1 MVVAE
6 RLIDTLVGEADRSA
20 DGDGI
25 RSAGGL
31 VLGWHA
37 RGVAEIEPATVRAWQ
52 EFVEPE
58 PFWR

>member
-1 MVVAE
+1 
-6 RLIDTLVGEADRSA
+6 
-20 DGDGI
+20 
-25 RSAGGL
+25 L

-52 EFVEPE
+52 EFIELK